1 MADSVDKTLGDIA
14 LFTGTA
20 IIVLAGIDE
29 SVFWFIIGLL
39 VILVGSIIKHRQYIN
54 KYIVKKYLTKNE
66 RLTLDS
72 YNINTNKIYN
82 T

>member
-39 VILVGSIIKHRQYIN
+39 VILVGSIIKHR
-54 KYIVKKYLTKNE
+54 
-66 RLTLDS
+66 
-72 YNINTNKIYN
+72 
-82 T
+82 